1 MLKNFTFALFL
12 LFAQRCEA
20 QNDLE
25 ARVAKLEEETRKLEE
40 TAKVGTL
47 RSCAEYSQYG
57 IKSNG
62 YYQVDPDGPLLG
74 QPPFQ
79 VFCNFTSGI
88 AKPTLRS

>member
-1 MLKNFTFALFL
+1 MYNTFSILVLFIGIL
-12 LFAQRCEA
+12 GGEA

-40 TAKVGTL
+40 LVKMGTL

-57 IKSNG
+57 IKCFATLL
-62 YYQVDPDGPLLG
+62 QVRI

-79 VFCNFTSGI
+79 TDYITF
-88 AKPTLRS
+88 